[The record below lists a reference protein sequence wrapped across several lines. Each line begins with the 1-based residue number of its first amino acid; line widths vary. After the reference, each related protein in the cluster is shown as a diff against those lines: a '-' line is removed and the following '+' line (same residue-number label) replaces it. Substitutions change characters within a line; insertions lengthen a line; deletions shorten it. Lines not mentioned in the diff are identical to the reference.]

1 MKETFGQRFQR
12 LRKNKDLTQED
23 IANKLN
29 ISPRAVSKW
38 ENDITYPDITY
49 LVELATILEVT
60 VDYLLGKKNEEKTS
74 FVGEKNSERK
84 KNLILKIV
92 VDSKDGDKV
101 RVNLPL
107 ALFDLWIDTEIA
119 IPQINN
125 VSLKGI
131 DFKEISRLID
141 SGVIGKLVEVE
152 TSDGDFVYIS
162 VE

>member
-29 ISPRAVSKW
+29 ISPQAVSKW

-92 VDSKDGDKV
+92 VDSKM
-101 RVNLPL
+101 
-107 ALFDLWIDTEIA
+107 A
-119 IPQINN
+119 I
-125 VSLKGI
+125 K
-131 DFKEISRLID
+131 
-141 SGVIGKLVEVE
+141 
-152 TSDGDFVYIS
+152 
-162 VE
+162 